1 MSRSLPS
8 LGDSQ
13 EWNLV
18 GRGEFIAQPAPDG
31 LSLLPIPSRDFLID
45 GGSHV
50 VAIGV
55 DATKKLPTWYTGGFA
70 SQNLLF
76 SVGST
81 TEFPSVAI
89 ASNQRVQLG
98 RMNVLIFEKLLAP
111 WLLRLEFPRWFRDV
125 SWEVWRYDGPDTE
138 QGTSTQVQTSI
149 VAASSTSVSLLPA
162 RANRKGAVV
171 INNSTAPL
179 YLELGAVA
187 TTDSVLVLYRGG
199 YYEVPYG
206 YSEAI
211 AGVWGAAVG
220 TATIKEFL

>member
-1 MSRSLPS
+1 MTRSLPS
-8 LGDSQ
+8 LGDSL

-18 GRGEFIAQPAPDG
+18 GRGDYVAQVAPDG
-31 LSLLPIPSRDFLID
+31 LSLLPIPSRDFLIEN
-45 GGSHV
+45 GSHV

-55 DATKKLPTWYTGGFA
+55 DCTKKLPSWYTGGFA

-81 TEFPSVAI
+81 TEFPAVAI
-89 ASNQRVQLG
+89 AANQRVQLG
-98 RMNVLIFEKLLAP
+98 RMNLLIFEKLLAP

-125 SWEVWRYDGPDTE
+125 SWEVWRYDGPDTD
-138 QGTSTQVQTSI
+138 QTASTQVITTTT
-149 VAASSTSVSLLPA
+149 AASSVSKLLLPA

-211 AGVWGAAVG
+211 SGVWDAAVG